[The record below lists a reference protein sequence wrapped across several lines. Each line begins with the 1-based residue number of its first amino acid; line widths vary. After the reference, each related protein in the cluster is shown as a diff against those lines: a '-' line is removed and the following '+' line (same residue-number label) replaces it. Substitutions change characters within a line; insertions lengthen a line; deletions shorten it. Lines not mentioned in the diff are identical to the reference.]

1 MRRRVV
7 GFVPSKLNSQR
18 LPRKNVLPLGGRPL
32 VNWTL
37 TTLAQC
43 DIDET
48 VVYAADDEI
57 VRYIE
62 QGTPFR
68 YVERPSWLDTDDAT
82 VQDFV
87 GAFLNDVESDIVVL
101 LHVTSPFISPS
112 TVSACIDAVVSGRHH
127 SAFAALRLQRFAWF
141 HGQPLNYSLGEP
153 TPRTQDL
160 DPILVEQSGLYV
172 FTRELFESTGRR
184 IAEDPYV
191 HPVDVFEG
199 HDIDTPEEFE
209 LAEFIAA
216 SLGQSETSS

>member
-1 MRRRVV
+1 MNRRVV

-32 VNWTL
+32 INWAIS
-37 TTLAQC
+37 TLAQC
-43 DIDET
+43 DLDDT
-48 VVYAADDEI
+48 VVYAADDEV
-57 VRYIE
+57 VRFIE
-62 QGTPFR
+62 PDLPFR
-68 YVERPSWLDTDDAT
+68 FVERPSWLDTDQAK

-101 LHVTSPFISPS
+101 LHVTSPFISPA
-112 TVSACIDAVVSGRHH
+112 TVMACIDEVLSGRHE
-127 SAFAALRLQRFAWF
+127 SAFAAFEMQRFAWF
-141 HGQPLNYSLGEP
+141 RGQPLNYSLSAP

-160 DPILVEQSGLYV
+160 DPVLIEQSGLYV

-184 IAEDPYV
+184 IADDPYI

-199 HDIDTPEEFE
+199 HDIDTPDEFE

-216 SLGQSETSS
+216 NRGEVSAGS